1 MSIQVKELI
10 DKIKNEGVLEAE
22 AEAEKIISEAEEKA
36 AQIKKDAQA
45 EAESMKA
52 NAEQE
57 IEQQKAAGTA
67 AIKQA
72 ARDILIGLDKQLEK
86 RFDAVI
92 TESVDTALTNSLT
105 EKIIV
110 EMVNAWA
117 EKGEEGIRVVLS
129 SNDAEKLKE
138 SLRGKLSQNLKDGVE
153 IIPSAKFDKG
163 FRIGGSSGVLYD
175 FSKESIAE
183 VLSQALSPD
192 LAELLKED
200 IKDEE

>member
-22 AEAEKIISEAEEKA
+22 AEAGKIISEAEEKA
-36 AQIKKDAQA
+36 TQIIKDAELRAESYKVQA
-45 EAESMKA
+45 EK
-52 NAEQE
+52 E
-57 IEQQKAAGTA
+57 IEQQKAAGIA

-72 ARDILIGLDKQLEK
+72 ARDVLIGVDKQLIK
-86 RFDAVI
+86 RMDAVI
-92 TESVDTALTNSLT
+92 IESVDTALTTSLT
-105 EKIIV
+105 EKIVV
-110 EMVNAWA
+110 EMVHAWA

-129 SNDAEKLKE
+129 SKDAEKLKE
-138 SLRGKLSQNLKDGVE
+138 SLKGKLSQSLKDGVE

-192 LAELLKED
+192 LAAALKES
-200 IKDEE
+200 I

>member
-10 DKIKNEGVLEAE
+10 DKIKNEGVIAAETEAG
-22 AEAEKIISEAEEKA
+22 KIVSEAEEKA
-36 AQIKKDAQA
+36 AQLIKDAQA
-45 EAESMKA
+45 KAESYKA
-52 NAEQE
+52 QAEKE
-57 IEQQKAAGTA
+57 IEQQKAAGIA

-72 ARDILIGLDKQLEK
+72 ARDVLIGLDKQLRK

-92 TESVDTALTNSLT
+92 IESVDTALTTSLT

-110 EMVNAWA
+110 DMVNAWA

-129 SNDAEKLKE
+129 AKDAQKLEE
-138 SLRGKLSQNLKDGVE
+138 SLKGKLSQSLKSGVE

-163 FRIGGSSGVLYD
+163 FRIGGTSGVLYD

-192 LAELLKED
+192 LAAALKD
-200 IKDEE
+200 SI

>member
-10 DKIKNEGVLEAE
+10 EKIKNEGVLAAETEAV
-22 AEAEKIISEAEEKA
+22 KIISEAEEKA
-36 AQIKKDAQA
+36 AQLIKDAQA
-45 EAESMKA
+45 SAESFKA
-52 NAEQE
+52 QAEKE

-67 AIKQA
+67 AITQA
-72 ARDILIGLDKQLEK
+72 ARDVLIGLDKQLIK
-86 RFDAVI
+86 RMDAVI
-92 TESVDTALTNSLT
+92 VESVDTALTTSLT

-110 EMVNAWA
+110 EMVHSWA

-129 SNDAEKLKE
+129 SKDAEILKE
-138 SLRGKLSQNLKDGVE
+138 SLKGKFSQSLKDGVE

-192 LAELLKED
+192 LAAALKEA
-200 IKDEE
+200 I

>member
-10 DKIKNEGVLEAE
+10 DKIKNEGILAAE
-22 AEAEKIISEAEEKA
+22 AEAGIIVAEAEGKA
-36 AQIKKDAQA
+36 AQLIKDVEARAEAFKAQA
-45 EAESMKA
+45 AK
-52 NAEQE
+52 E
-57 IEQQKAAGTA
+57 IEQQKAAGIA
-67 AIKQA
+67 AIQQA
-72 ARDILIGLDKQLEK
+72 ARDVLIGLDKQLTK

-92 TESVDTALTNSLT
+92 IESVDAALTTSLT
-105 EKIIV
+105 EKVVV

-129 SNDAEKLKE
+129 SKDAAQLQE
-138 SLRGKLSQNLKDGVE
+138 SLKGKLAQSLKNGVE

-183 VLSQALSPD
+183 VLSQALSAD
-192 LAELLKED
+192 LAAVLKEA
-200 IKDEE
+200 I

>member
-1 MSIQVKELI
+1 MSVQVKELI
-10 DKIKNEGVLEAE
+10 DKIKNEGVLAAETEAG
-22 AEAEKIISEAEEKA
+22 KIISEAEEKA
-36 AQIKKDAQA
+36 AQLIKNAQTRAESYKDQA
-45 EAESMKA
+45 EK
-52 NAEQE
+52 E
-57 IEQQKAAGTA
+57 IEQQKAAGLA

-72 ARDILIGLDKQLEK
+72 ARDVLIGLDQQLIK
-86 RFDAVI
+86 RMDAVI
-92 TESVDTALTNSLT
+92 IESVDTALTTSLT

-129 SNDAEKLKE
+129 TKDAEKLKE
-138 SLRGKLSQNLKDGVE
+138 SLKGKLSQSLKNGVE

-192 LAELLKED
+192 LAAALKEA
-200 IKDEE
+200 I

>member
-10 DKIKNEGVLEAE
+10 DKIKNEGVLAAE
-22 AEAEKIISEAEEKA
+22 TEAEKIISEAEAKA
-36 AQIKKDAQA
+36 AQIIKDAETRAEAHKAQA
-45 EAESMKA
+45 EK
-52 NAEQE
+52 E
-57 IEQQKAAGTA
+57 IEQQKAAGIA

-72 ARDILIGLDKQLEK
+72 ARDVLIGLDKQLVK
-86 RFDAVI
+86 RMDTVI
-92 TESVDTALTNSLT
+92 IEAVDTALNTSLT

-110 EMVNAWA
+110 EMINAWA

-129 SNDAEKLKE
+129 SKDAETLKE
-138 SLRGKLSQNLKDGVE
+138 SLKGKLSQELRDGVE

-192 LAELLKED
+192 LATALKES
-200 IKDEE
+200 I

>member
-10 DKIKNEGVLEAE
+10 DKIKNEGVLAAE
-22 AEAEKIISEAEEKA
+22 TEAEKIISEAEAKA
-36 AQIKKDAQA
+36 AQIIKDAETRAEAHKAQA
-45 EAESMKA
+45 EK
-52 NAEQE
+52 E
-57 IEQQKAAGTA
+57 IEQQKAAGIA

-72 ARDILIGLDKQLEK
+72 ARDVLIGLDKQLVK
-86 RFDAVI
+86 RMDTVI
-92 TESVDTALTNSLT
+92 IEAVDTALNTSLT

-110 EMVNAWA
+110 EMINAWA
-117 EKGEEGIRVVLS
+117 EKGEEGVRVVLS
-129 SNDAEKLKE
+129 SNDAELLKE
-138 SLRGKLSQNLKDGVE
+138 SLKGKLSQELRDGVE

-192 LAELLKED
+192 LATALKES
-200 IKDEE
+200 I

>member
-10 DKIKNEGVLEAE
+10 DKIKNEGVIAAETEAG
-22 AEAEKIISEAEEKA
+22 KIVSKAEEKA
-36 AQIKKDAQA
+36 AQLIKDAQA
-45 EAESMKA
+45 KAESYKA
-52 NAEQE
+52 QSEKE
-57 IEQQKAAGTA
+57 IEQQKAAGIA

-72 ARDILIGLDKQLEK
+72 ARDVLIGLDKQLRK

-92 TESVDTALTNSLT
+92 IESIDTALTTSLT

-110 EMVNAWA
+110 DMVNAWA

-129 SNDAEKLKE
+129 AKDAKKLEE
-138 SLRGKLSQNLKDGVE
+138 SLKGKLSQSLKSGVE

-163 FRIGGSSGVLYD
+163 FRIGGTSGVLYD

-192 LAELLKED
+192 LAAALKD
-200 IKDEE
+200 SI

>member
-10 DKIKNEGVLEAE
+10 DKIKNEGILVAE
-22 AEAEKIISEAEEKA
+22 AEGEKIISEAELKA
-36 AQIKKDAQA
+36 VQLIKDAEVRAESFKVQA
-45 EAESMKA
+45 EK
-52 NAEQE
+52 E
-57 IEQQKAAGTA
+57 IEQQKAAGIA

-72 ARDILIGLDKQLEK
+72 ARDVLIGMDKQLIK
-86 RFDAVI
+86 RMDTVI
-92 TESVDTALTNSLT
+92 VESVDTALTTSLT

-110 EMVNAWA
+110 EMVHAWS

-129 SNDAEKLKE
+129 SKDAETLKE
-138 SLRGKLSQNLKDGVE
+138 SLKGKFSQSLKDGVE

-192 LAELLKED
+192 LAAALKES
-200 IKDEE
+200 I

>member
-1 MSIQVKELI
+1 MAIQVKELI
-10 DKIKNEGVLEAE
+10 DKIKNEGVLAAE

-36 AQIKKDAQA
+36 AQLIEDAQA
-45 EAESMKA
+45 RAEAFKA
-52 NAEQE
+52 QAEKE
-57 IEQQKAAGTA
+57 IEQQQAAGIA

-72 ARDILIGLDKQLEK
+72 ARDVLIGLDKQLIK
-86 RFDAVI
+86 RMDAVI
-92 TESVDTALTNSLT
+92 IESVDTALTTSLT

-110 EMVNAWA
+110 DLVNAWA

-129 SNDAEKLKE
+129 SKDAEILKE
-138 SLRGKLSQNLKDGVE
+138 SLKGKFSQSLRDGVE

-183 VLSQALSPD
+183 VLSQALSPE
-192 LAELLKED
+192 LAAALKEA
-200 IKDEE
+200 I

>member
-10 DKIKNEGVLEAE
+10 DKIKNEGVLAAE
-22 AEAEKIISEAEEKA
+22 TEAEKIISEAEAKA
-36 AQIKKDAQA
+36 AQIIKAARTRAESEQTQA
-45 EAESMKA
+45 EK
-52 NAEQE
+52 E
-57 IEQQKAAGTA
+57 IEQQKAAGIA

-72 ARDILIGLDKQLEK
+72 ARDVLIGLDKELTK
-86 RFDAVI
+86 RMEAVI
-92 TESVDTALTNSLT
+92 IESVDTAMTTELT

-129 SNDAEKLKE
+129 SKDAERLKE
-138 SLRGKLSQNLKDGVE
+138 SLKGKFSQGLKDGVE

-183 VLSQALSPD
+183 VLAQALSPD
-192 LAELLKED
+192 LAAALKD
-200 IKDEE
+200 AI

>member
-1 MSIQVKELI
+1 MTIQVNELI
-10 DKIKNEGVLEAE
+10 DKIKNEGVLAAE
-22 AEAEKIISEAEEKA
+22 TEAEKIISEAEEKS
-36 AQIKKDAQA
+36 AQIIKDAQA
-45 EAESMKA
+45 KAETYKA
-52 NAEQE
+52 QAEKE
-57 IEQQKAAGTA
+57 VEQQESASIA

-72 ARDILIGLDKQLEK
+72 ARDVLIGLDKQLEK

-92 TESVDTALTNSLT
+92 IESVDTALTTSLT

-183 VLSQALSPD
+183 VLSQALSSD
-192 LAELLKED
+192 LAEILKED

>member
-10 DKIKNEGVLEAE
+10 DKIKNEGVLAAE
-22 AEAEKIISEAEEKA
+22 TEAEKIISEAEVKA
-36 AQIKKDAQA
+36 AQIIKDAEARAESYKTQA
-45 EAESMKA
+45 EK
-52 NAEQE
+52 E
-57 IEQQKAAGTA
+57 IEQQKAAGIA

-72 ARDILIGLDKQLEK
+72 ARDVLIGLDKQLVK
-86 RFDAVI
+86 RMDTVI
-92 TESVDTALTNSLT
+92 IEAVDTALNTSLT

-110 EMVNAWA
+110 EMINAWA

-129 SNDAEKLKE
+129 SKDAETLKE
-138 SLRGKLSQNLKDGVE
+138 SLKGKLSQELRDGVE

-192 LAELLKED
+192 LATALKES
-200 IKDEE
+200 I

>member
-10 DKIKNEGVLEAE
+10 DKIKNEGVLAAE
-22 AEAEKIISEAEEKA
+22 TEAEKIISEAEAKA
-36 AQIKKDAQA
+36 AQIIKDAETRAEAHKAQA
-45 EAESMKA
+45 EK
-52 NAEQE
+52 E
-57 IEQQKAAGTA
+57 IEQQKAAGIA

-72 ARDILIGLDKQLEK
+72 ARDVLIGLDKQLVK
-86 RFDAVI
+86 RMDTVI
-92 TESVDTALTNSLT
+92 IEAVDTALNTSLT

-110 EMVNAWA
+110 EMINAWA
-117 EKGEEGIRVVLS
+117 EKGEEGVRVVLS
-129 SNDAEKLKE
+129 SNDAELLKE
-138 SLRGKLSQNLKDGVE
+138 SLKGKLSQELRDGVE

-192 LAELLKED
+192 LAAALKES
-200 IKDEE
+200 I

>member
-10 DKIKNEGVLEAE
+10 DKIKNEGVLAAETEAG
-22 AEAEKIISEAEEKA
+22 KIVSEAEEKA
-36 AQIKKDAQA
+36 AQLIKDAQA
-45 EAESMKA
+45 RAESYKA
-52 NAEQE
+52 QAEKE
-57 IEQQKAAGTA
+57 IEQQKAAGIA

-72 ARDILIGLDKQLEK
+72 ARDVLIGLDKQLMK

-92 TESVDTALTNSLT
+92 IESVDTALTTSLT

-110 EMVNAWA
+110 EMVHSWA
-117 EKGEEGIRVVLS
+117 EKGEEGIRLVLS
-129 SNDAEKLKE
+129 SKDAEILKE
-138 SLRGKLSQNLKDGVE
+138 SLKRKLSQSLRGGVE

-163 FRIGGSSGVLYD
+163 FRIGGTSGVLYD

-192 LAELLKED
+192 LAAALKD
-200 IKDEE
+200 SI

>member
-10 DKIKNEGVLEAE
+10 DKIKNEGVLAAE
-22 AEAEKIISEAEEKA
+22 TEAEKIISEAEAKA
-36 AQIKKDAQA
+36 AQIIKDAETRAEAHKAQA
-45 EAESMKA
+45 EK
-52 NAEQE
+52 E
-57 IEQQKAAGTA
+57 IEQQKAAGIA

-72 ARDILIGLDKQLEK
+72 ARDVLIGLDKQLVK
-86 RFDAVI
+86 RMDTVI
-92 TESVDTALTNSLT
+92 IEAVDTALNTSLT

-110 EMVNAWA
+110 EMINAWA

-129 SNDAEKLKE
+129 SKDAETLKE
-138 SLRGKLSQNLKDGVE
+138 SLKGKLSQELRDGVE

-192 LAELLKED
+192 LAAALKES
-200 IKDEE
+200 I

>member
-10 DKIKNEGVLEAE
+10 DKIKNEGVLAAE
-22 AEAEKIISEAEEKA
+22 TEAEKIISEAEVKA
-36 AQIKKDAQA
+36 AQIIKDAEARAESYKTQA
-45 EAESMKA
+45 EK
-52 NAEQE
+52 E
-57 IEQQKAAGTA
+57 IEQQKAAGIA

-72 ARDILIGLDKQLEK
+72 ARDVLIGLDKQLVK
-86 RFDAVI
+86 RMDAVI
-92 TESVDTALTNSLT
+92 IEAVDTALNTSLT

-110 EMVNAWA
+110 EMINAWA

-129 SNDAEKLKE
+129 SKDAETLKE
-138 SLRGKLSQNLKDGVE
+138 SLKGKLSQELRDGVE

-192 LAELLKED
+192 LATALKES
-200 IKDEE
+200 I